1 MHNEPYM
8 TQPTKP
14 KKTFLQVVWDILFTI
29 FYPILIIFS
38 LLFVGVVYLFSAIS
52 WLVSRLLPRREV
64 EESTQPVVSVWEQW
78 VTLATVSI
86 ERILEEEIMFGPSYY
101 QLRTFPASET
111 IVHHYFGDFH
121 HECFGG
127 VLLQKWN
134 TVIPKELPD
143 FDLLFFN
150 GETQQLH
157 YLDTIKA
164 FVWQVEETDKKVVLR
179 WQENEEKGTLTLT
192 EDQVLHDARLL
203 D

>member
-1 MHNEPYM
+1 M
-8 TQPTKP
+8 TQTTKP
-14 KKTFLQVVWDILFTI
+14 KKTFLQVVWDIVFTI

-52 WLVSRLLPRREV
+52 WLLSWLLPRRK
-64 EESTQPVVSVWEQW
+64 EESPEAPVAGWDAW
-78 VTLATVSI
+78 ITTATVTI
-86 ERILEEEIMFGPSYY
+86 ERLLIDEIMFGPSYY
-101 QLRTFPASET
+101 QLRALPSSEPIGT
-111 IVHHYFGDFH
+111 YYFGNFH
-121 HECFGG
+121 YECFGG

-150 GETQQLH
+150 GQTRQLH

-164 FVWQVEETDKKVVLR
+164 FTWHVEEAAEGITLH
-179 WQENEEKGTLTLT
+179 WQENEERGTLTLT

-203 D
+203 NGL